1 MLNLQFAKSME
12 KMKDLQEK
20 SLLDISSGGIST
32 PRTERNEFCA
42 ICEKKCA
49 NCEIHRLYKKIHRM
63 HSAETRKEVSL
74 QRQKQ
79 EDSQNAKV
87 NIDHWLERVQNTLL
101 IYKKTNNMKRFFTV
115 LDILISA
122 LSKAFNPFKK

>member
-1 MLNLQFAKSME
+1 ME

-32 PRTERNEFCA
+32 PRTERTEFCA

-63 HSAETRKEVSL
+63 HRAETRKEVSL

-79 EDSQNAKV
+79 EDSQNANA

-101 IYKKTNNMKRFFTV
+101 IYKIDKHHEKVFHRFRHSNFSIV
-115 LDILISA
+115 KSIQPIQKISRA
-122 LSKAFNPFKK
+122 E